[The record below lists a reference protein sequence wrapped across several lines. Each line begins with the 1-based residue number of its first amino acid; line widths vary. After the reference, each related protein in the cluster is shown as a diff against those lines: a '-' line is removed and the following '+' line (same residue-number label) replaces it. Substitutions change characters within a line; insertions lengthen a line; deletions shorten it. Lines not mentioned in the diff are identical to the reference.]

1 MPKMNMLYIAALLAL
16 ACSKGGSPSP
26 SPSPAP
32 PPPSTDTVPAQYG
45 VPFSSVPT
53 STDAV
58 IYQVNMRA
66 FSTQGNLKGVQARLD
81 SIRALGVNVLY
92 LLPVYPVGMLKSVN
106 SPYCIKDYQSV
117 AAEFG
122 SLSDLR
128 NLVDGAHSR
137 GMAVLFDW
145 VADHTSWDNAWIAN
159 KAWYQQDAN
168 GNIISPPNT
177 GWNDVAALNYTN
189 KDMRKAMIK
198 AISWWVY
205 TANIDGYRFDAADFV
220 PFDFWQQALDSLRN
234 IPGHHLL
241 FFAEGTRKDQFT
253 AGFQLEYGMGFYY
266 TLKDQVFHAGRSV
279 KLIDSV
285 NAVEYTN
292 ALPGNRVVR
301 YTSNH
306 DVDAS
311 DGTPLDLFGGK
322 SGSMAVF
329 LVAAYMK
336 GVPMIYDGQEV
347 GCPVKLNYFNNST
360 PIDWST
366 NPDMTAEYK
375 RIIAF
380 YNANPALRNGTLQSY
395 SSDDV
400 CVFTKSAG
408 GSTVL
413 VVANLRNTAVSYT
426 VPAALQG
433 NWTDAFD
440 GTTQPVGSQLSLSP
454 FAYRVLKY

>member
-1 MPKMNMLYIAALLAL
+1 MPRMNILYIVTLLAL

-26 SPSPAP
+26 SPTP
-32 PPPSTDTVPAQYG
+32 PPTQPAADSVPAQYG
-45 VPFSSVPT
+45 QPFTSVPAPA
-53 STDAV
+53 DAV

-66 FSTQGNLKGVQARLD
+66 FSAAGNLKGVQARLD
-81 SIRALGVNVLY
+81 SIHALGVNVLY
-92 LLPVYPVGMLKSVN
+92 LMPVYPVGVLKSVN
-106 SPYCIKDYQSV
+106 SPYCVKDFQSV
-117 AAEFG
+117 ATEFG

-128 NLVDGAHSR
+128 TLVDAAHSK

-159 KAWYQQDAN
+159 KAWYQQDAS
-168 GNIISPPNT
+168 GNIISPLNT

-189 KDMRKAMIK
+189 TDMRRAMIK
-198 AISWWVY
+198 AMSWWVY
-205 TANIDGYRFDAADFV
+205 TVNIDGYRFDAADFI
-220 PFDFWQQALDSLRN
+220 PFDFWQQALDSLRK
-234 IPGHHLL
+234 IPGHQLL

-285 NAVEYTN
+285 NAVEYNN
-292 ALPGNRVVR
+292 ASSGSRVVR

-322 SGSMAVF
+322 TGSMSVF
-329 LVAAYMK
+329 LIAAYMK

-347 GCPVKLNYFNNST
+347 GCTVKLNYFNNST

-366 NPDMTAEYK
+366 NPEMTAEYK
-375 RIIAF
+375 KILAF
-380 YNANPALRNGTLQSY
+380 YNTSPALRGGSLQSY
-395 SSDDV
+395 SNDDI
-400 CVFTKSAG
+400 CVFTKTTS

-413 VVANLRNTAVSYT
+413 VVANLRGTAGSYT
-426 VPAALQG
+426 VPADLQG
-433 NWTDAFD
+433 SWMDAFD
-440 GTTQPVGSQLSLSP
+440 SSTQQLGSQLSLAP
-454 FAYRVLKY
+454 FQYKVFQR